1 MTMPITD
8 SIFYIGTNDES
19 INLFESQ
26 YKVPQGISYNSYVIK
41 DQKTVLM
48 DTVDARRGKEWLA
61 NLEEC
66 LQGEKLNYLVI
77 SHLEPDH
84 SSQIQAITKLYPDVT
99 LVGNTKTFEMLPQ
112 FSDIEPNINKLVV
125 KEGDILNIG
134 EHTLQFFMAPMVHWP
149 EVMVTYEQKEKVVFS
164 ADGFGKFGTLPEPI
178 KDNLYSQ
185 NNDEWV
191 DEARRYYINI
201 VGKYGVQVQML
212 LKKLATLDVKMICP
226 LHGPILNKN
235 LEYYI
240 NKYDVWSSY
249 KPEENGILIAFASIH
264 GNTAKVA
271 YKMEEFLNES
281 GEKNVRVMDL
291 ARDDIHEAVAQ
302 AFKYDRMILLAS
314 SYNMGVF
321 PPMETFLN
329 TLKAKNYQN
338 RRVGIVEN
346 GSWAPSAGKCMKA
359 ILSEMKNIEIVEPI
373 VTIKSAMKEENVEQ
387 MKEIIKIFT
396 HQVQI

>member
-1 MTMPITD
+1 MTTPITD

-41 DQKTVLM
+41 DQKNVLM
-48 DTVDARRGKEWLA
+48 DTVDARKGKEWLA

-66 LQGEKLNYLVI
+66 LQGEKLDYLVI

-84 SSQIQAITKLYPDVT
+84 SSQIQAITELYPDVT

-112 FSDIEPNINKLVV
+112 FFDIEPDINKLVV
-125 KEGDILNIG
+125 KEGNTLNIG

-164 ADGFGKFGTLPEPI
+164 ADGFGKFGTLPKPI

-271 YKMEEFLNES
+271 YKMEELLNES
-281 GEKNVRVMDL
+281 GEKNVRAMDL

-302 AFKYDRMILLAS
+302 AFKYDKMILLAS

-338 RRVGIVEN
+338 RKIGIVEN

-359 ILSEMKNIEIVEPI
+359 TLSEMKNIEIVEPM
-373 VTIKSAMKEENVEQ
+373 VTIKSTMKEENVEQ
-387 MKEIIKIFT
+387 MREMIEKL
-396 HQVQI
+396 